1 VDIHI
6 GVNTTSNRLLGF
18 LSTENRDVL
27 APHMERVSLVVRDS
41 LEKPNEPITHVYFPE
56 DGAASVVGSS
66 DTFGQ
71 LEIGMIGKEGMTGL
85 MVVLGNDRS
94 PLETFVQIAGSA
106 MVIDADNLRSSMQTN
121 PSIRDLFLSYVQVF
135 LLQTSQTAVANAAA
149 LLPQRL
155 ARWLL
160 MCEDRLTS
168 KHIPITHEFL
178 SVMLGVQR
186 PGVTIAMNELE
197 GLGLIKGTRGH
208 VSILDRPRLIKLTNG
223 TYGVAEAQYERL
235 FGSTTAQSEL

>member
-1 VDIHI
+1 MPKDQRCPLHF
-6 GVNTTSNRLLGF
+6 SK
-18 LSTENRDVL
+18 
-27 APHMERVSLVVRDS
+27 HDS
-41 LEKPNEPITHVYFPE
+41 LEKANEPITHVYFPE

-66 DTFGQ
+66 DTSGE

-94 PLETFVQIAGSA
+94 PLETYVQIAGSA
-106 MVIDADNLRSSMQTN
+106 MVIDVDNLRTSMHTN
-121 PSIRDLFLSYVQVF
+121 PTIRDLFLSYVQVF

-155 ARWLL
+155 AQWLL

-168 KHIPITHEFL
+168 KNITITHEFL

-186 PGVTIAMNELE
+186 PGVTIAMGELE
-197 GLGLIKGTRGH
+197 SLGLIKAARGR
-208 VSILDRPRLIKLTNG
+208 VSILDRARLMKLTNG

-235 FGSTTAQSEL
+235 FGSALGLPASESK

>member
-1 VDIHI
+1 MDVRSEI
-6 GVNTTSNRLLGF
+6 NATSNQLLGF
-18 LSTENRDVL
+18 LSTENRNVL
-27 APHMERVSLVVRDS
+27 APHMKRVSMVVRDS
-41 LEKPNEPITHVYFPE
+41 LEKSNEPITHVYFPE
-56 DGAASVVGSS
+56 DGAVSVVGSS
-66 DTFGQ
+66 DSFGQ
-71 LEIGMIGKEGMTGL
+71 LEIGMIGKEGMTGI

-106 MVIDADNLRSSMQTN
+106 MVIDADNLRTSMQAN
-121 PSIRDLFLSYVQVF
+121 PSIRDLFLSYVQMF
-135 LLQTSQTAVANAAA
+135 LLQAGGTAVANAVA

-178 SVMLGVQR
+178 AVMLGVQR

-197 GLGLIKGTRGH
+197 SLGLIKGARGH
-208 VSILDRPRLIKLTNG
+208 VLILDRPRLMKLTNG

-235 FGSTTAQSEL
+235 FGSATT